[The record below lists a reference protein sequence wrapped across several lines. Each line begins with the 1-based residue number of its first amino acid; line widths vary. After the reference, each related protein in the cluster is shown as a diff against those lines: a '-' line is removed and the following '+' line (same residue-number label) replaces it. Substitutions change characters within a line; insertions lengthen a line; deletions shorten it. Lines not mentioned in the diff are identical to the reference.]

1 MPGSVRGHPRATGR
15 TPSAGMRR
23 VWQIALWVIG
33 NGKFPEGV
41 KVKSGALHAKRSEP
55 RTSGYPRLSRGWGVT
70 HAPD

>member
-1 MPGSVRGHPRATGR
+1 
-15 TPSAGMRR
+15 MRR

-55 RTSGYPRLSRGWGVT
+55 RTSGYPRLSRGCGVSLT
-70 HAPD
+70 RPTDRTAQRWSA